1 MEYAEDYENTRAIIP
16 VKGKGG
22 AFDSVVSPIKEQD
35 KKRSRQA
42 VEGDAKKQL
51 DISASSNVEDDRK
64 Q

>member
-1 MEYAEDYENTRAIIP
+1 